1 MIMIIVVWQK
11 HFCVCQGSGGSGND
25 FGTEEVPAAVAVAV
39 AVAVAAT
46 ATALFII
53 FSILWSCAVRQTAQ
67 KSAAKIQMNSKL
79 LKRQPC
85 AVGGIGGVR
94 DCSGNSCFRY
104 NNF

>member
-39 AVAVAAT
+39 AVAV
-46 ATALFII
+46 ALFII